1 MFLNDFLYYLSL
13 VCLTCCVFAQCWGAI
28 LGFQMVVMKMSKWS
42 VWALPVCGVCITSW
56 LPSKTI
62 TLALEHALQKAAL
75 KSGIL
80 EALFLISFFILKCW
94 KLSKPKSWSQNHPK
108 ALGILAPQ
116 QLISTL
122 VSLFQSI
129 CLHSSNNLYTDF
141 LYWFSVGWFCR
152 IRILWANH
160 FLRKKTSTSLKLW
173 TWIRWL
179 LGYADFPL
187 QSNC

>member
-1 MFLNDFLYYLSL
+1 MLCVCSVLRCNSRISDGGDENVEMICLSST
-13 VCLTCCVFAQCWGAI
+13 CLWCMYHQLASFQDYN
-28 LGFQMVVMKMSKWS
+28 LGFRACFTEGSPEIRDLRS
-42 VWALPVCGVCITSW
+42 
-56 LPSKTI
+56 PS
-62 TLALEHALQKAAL
+62 
-75 KSGIL
+75 
-80 EALFLISFFILKCW
+80 FLISFFILKCW

-160 FLRKKTSTSLKLW
+160 FLRKKSSTSLKLW

-179 LGYADFPL
+179 LAYADFPL